1 MLSHY
6 FHLLRHQP
14 ERVASTL
21 YPPDLL
27 PEVQARAVDPADVDR
42 DLLSQFV
49 DFPPG
54 APGDDVPWRRDL
66 LERGLAPDLTYERA
80 GAVLRAAS
88 DPPFYATY
96 FYGLDAVGHT
106 FTRYAQPERFGN
118 VRTEEVRRYGRVLSR
133 YSAYLG
139 HVVGE
144 LAKGLRPNEILIVV
158 SSYGMQPVPLWRRLL
173 AGVGGSTA
181 SGTHASAPDGLV
193 RAVGDGLRPGSSIR
207 GASILDV
214 APTIL
219 YLMGLP
225 VARDMEGRVF
235 TEMLEDDFTR
245 AHPVSVI
252 PSYESLAVTPVAPG
266 TSDLPPLPEEGP

>member
-1 MLSHY
+1 
-6 FHLLRHQP
+6 
-14 ERVASTL
+14 
-21 YPPDLL
+21 
-27 PEVQARAVDPADVDR
+27 
-42 DLLSQFV
+42 
-49 DFPPG
+49 
-54 APGDDVPWRRDL
+54 
-66 LERGLAPDLTYERA
+66 
-80 GAVLRAAS
+80 
-88 DPPFYATY
+88 
-96 FYGLDAVGHT
+96 
-106 FTRYAQPERFGN
+106 

-144 LAKGLRPNEILIVV
+144 FAKGLRPNEILIVV

-173 AGVGGSTA
+173 AGIGGSKA
-181 SGTHASAPDGLV
+181 SGTHASAPDGIV
-193 RAVGDGLRPGSSIR
+193 MAVGDGIRPGSSIR